1 MHQDRAGKER
11 GEENKFIERTIGVWQ
26 SRSRRELNAED
37 VRQITENTVGFFR
50 ILVKWKGHWRS
61 GAVIDRCN
69 SFSCSDM
76 GAVT

>member
-37 VRQITENTVGFFR
+37 VRQISENTVGFFR
-50 ILVKWKGHWRS
+50 ILVEWETKEKLSQGE
-61 GAVIDRCN
+61 N
-69 SFSCSDM
+69 SKKTS
-76 GAVT
+76 